1 MSIKDTGIVK
11 ILLTP
16 ILDHLHNSSLPVSC
30 FIILFPTSNVKCAV
44 PFNTMSIIV
53 LNALADSLSVGDMKF
68 PAALFITTLGKPTYN
83 IIEITL
89 GNDFSAA

>member
-1 MSIKDTGIVK
+1 
-11 ILLTP
+11 
-16 ILDHLHNSSLPVSC
+16 
-30 FIILFPTSNVKCAV
+30 
-44 PFNTMSIIV
+44 MSIIV

-83 IIEITL
+83 IIEIIL